1 MMSITVTVARQLAAD
16 RQRDFERRAAQQR
29 IVRHIRADHR
39 SRFDDLACAVRRL
52 AAALVPHR
60 RPVSGSPALAST
72 ATCCCSA

>member
-16 RQRDFERRAAQQR
+16 RQRDLERRAAQHR
-29 IVRHIRADHR
+29 LVRHVRADRR

-60 RPVSGSPALAST
+60 RRVSGSPALADT
-72 ATCCCSA
+72 ATYCCPA